1 MNQNM
6 PVMAHAPAGGSD
18 YASDVGQ
25 PGYLCECISAGK
37 VKRSCWSGRITVCP
51 QSLLESRLLGPG
63 APRSGPFLCGRN
75 AAVSSC

>member
-6 PVMAHAPAGGSD
+6 PVMAHSPAGGSD

-25 PGYLCECISAGK
+25 HGYLCECISAGK
-37 VKRSCWSGRITVCP
+37 VNAATGRITVCP

-63 APRSGPFLCGRN
+63 PGGLAPSY
-75 AAVSSC
+75 AAVMPP